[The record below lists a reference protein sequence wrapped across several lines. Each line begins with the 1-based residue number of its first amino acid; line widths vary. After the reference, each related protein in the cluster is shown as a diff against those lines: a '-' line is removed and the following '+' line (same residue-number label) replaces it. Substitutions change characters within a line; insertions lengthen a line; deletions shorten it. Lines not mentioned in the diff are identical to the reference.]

1 MNWQKFPDTKPSL
14 DHQAEV
20 VFYKK
25 PYEWLTGIF
34 TPKGRFGAKQD
45 MFEWHDSQGDD
56 KCHLIENVIAYI
68 ILPEPLK

>member
-1 MNWQKFPDTKPSL
+1 MGRNSLHPFKKDRRGEKASRGTK
-14 DHQAEV
+14 
-20 VFYKK
+20 
-25 PYEWLTGIF
+25 IF